1 VVAAAGNNGKDSSGT
16 KVYGLIHSPGNEP
29 SAITVGATDTRGT
42 EIKSNI
48 PASEAMCSS
57 EQEISGSVEL
67 PPGSA
72 SSLNVQKLGA
82 GNEFEVLAFLAGRP
96 SHTVFIAGFIFDNG
110 LESPLNRGTF
120 FGCRNQQGQL
130 EGVAL
135 IGHCTLVEAR
145 TESAL
150 AAFANLAQ
158 DCPSAHMI
166 LGEQEKVAAFWN
178 YFAQAGRTPRRA
190 CRQLLFEQQ
199 TAIEQLEPF
208 VGLRQATT
216 DDLPVI
222 LPVYAE
228 MVCDESG
235 VNPLEV
241 DPAGF
246 EKRWRRRI
254 DQDRIW
260 VSIENGQLMFNAA
273 VMSETPDVIY
283 LEGIYV
289 NPEDRGRGLGVR
301 CLSQLSQDLLQ
312 RAESLCLLV
321 NEENQRARAFYE
333 RAGYTLCGYYD
344 LIFLHPKELSSE

>member
-1 VVAAAGNNGKDSSGT
+1 MFLPTVGHANVTMAIQSLSGRDSSLT
-16 KVYGLIHSPGNEP
+16 IQTL
-29 SAITVGATDTRGT
+29 SA
-42 EIKSNI
+42 EH
-48 PASEAMCSS
+48 EA
-57 EQEISGSVEL
+57 
-67 PPGSA
+67 
-72 SSLNVQKLGA
+72 
-82 GNEFEVLAFLAGRP
+82 EVLAFLASRP
-96 SHTVFIAGFIFDNG
+96 VHTVFMSGFIHDNG
-110 LESPLNRGTF
+110 LVSDLNRGTF
-120 FGCRNQQGQL
+120 FGCRDWGGHL

-135 IGHCTLVEAR
+135 IGHVTLVETHTQA
-145 TESAL
+145 AL
-150 AAFANLAQ
+150 AAFASLAQ

-190 CRQLLFEQQ
+190 CRQLLFEQR

-208 VGLRQATT
+208 VGLRLATP

-228 MVCDESG
+228 MVCEESG

-254 DQDRIW
+254 DQGRIW

-301 CLSQLSQDLLQ
+301 CLSQLSRDLLQ

-321 NEENQRARAFYE
+321 NEQNERARAFYE

>member
-1 VVAAAGNNGKDSSGT
+1 MFLPTVGQANVTMAIQSLSDRDSSLT
-16 KVYGLIHSPGNEP
+16 IQTL
-29 SAITVGATDTRGT
+29 SA
-42 EIKSNI
+42 EH
-48 PASEAMCSS
+48 EA
-57 EQEISGSVEL
+57 
-67 PPGSA
+67 
-72 SSLNVQKLGA
+72 
-82 GNEFEVLAFLAGRP
+82 EVLAFLASRP
-96 SHTVFIAGFIFDNG
+96 VHTVFMSGFIHDNG
-110 LESPLNRGTF
+110 LVSDLNRGTF
-120 FGCRNQQGQL
+120 FGCRDWRGHL

-135 IGHCTLVEAR
+135 IGHVTLVETHTQA
-145 TESAL
+145 AL
-150 AAFANLAQ
+150 AAFASLAQ

-178 YFAQAGRTPRRA
+178 HFAQAGRTPRRA
-190 CRQLLFEQQ
+190 CRQLLFEQR

-208 VGLRQATT
+208 VGLRLATP

-228 MVCDESG
+228 MVCEESG

-254 DQDRIW
+254 DQGRIW
-260 VSIENGQLMFNAA
+260 VSVKNGQLMFNAA

-289 NPEDRGRGLGVR
+289 NPEDRGRGMGVR
-301 CLSQLSQDLLQ
+301 CLSQLSRDLLQ

-321 NEENQRARAFYE
+321 NEQNERARAFYE